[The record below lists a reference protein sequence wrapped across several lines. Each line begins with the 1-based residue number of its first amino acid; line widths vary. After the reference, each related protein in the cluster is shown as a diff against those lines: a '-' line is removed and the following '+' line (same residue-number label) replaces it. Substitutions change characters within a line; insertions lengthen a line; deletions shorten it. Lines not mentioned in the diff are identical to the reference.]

1 MTDSKR
7 LRPAL
12 AADAAFK
19 DARGPMDTPQPE
31 EDDSS
36 IALDPLDVVE
46 RVLAAENLTFDRT
59 EDGDLAFALAGDWKD
74 YELWFAWR
82 PEADCLQLC
91 LSHRLDAPTI
101 PARAAPTSWSIWST
115 SGSGSA
121 ISRSG
126 PTTARSSSAT
136 PWPCRTASGRRLAQ
150 AASMID
156 AAMEA
161 ADRFYP
167 AFDFLL
173 AGGKTPDEAMAACM
187 FETVGQA

>member
-1 MTDSKR
+1 
-7 LRPAL
+7 
-12 AADAAFK
+12 
-19 DARGPMDTPQPE
+19 MDLPNSE
-31 EDDSS
+31 EDDIETGS
-36 IALDPLDVVE
+36 DPLEVVE
-46 RVLAAENLTFDRT
+46 HVLNAENLSFDRT
-59 EDGDLAFALAGDWKD
+59 EDGDLAFALTGDWKD

-91 LSHRLDAPTI
+91 LSIDLKVDKEGREAAHDLINLINQRVWLGHFEVWAEDGEIVFRHAMALPEGERPT
-101 PARAAPTSWSIWST
+101 
-115 SGSGSA
+115 
-121 ISRSG
+121 
-126 PTTARSSSAT
+126 
-136 PWPCRTASGRRLAQ
+136 LAQ

-173 AGGKTPDEAMAACM
+173 AGGKSPDEAMAACM